1 MAKKPDLVVE
11 AVRYGADGKINL
23 VRGFERRGPTYSD
36 WALIE
41 RARLVEMLR
50 KGKRIVIGSRKE
62 FLASTFE
69 TGNQVLLADSDAIA
83 TSREAKTDNLE
94 GAPYF

>member
-36 WALIE
+36 WELID
-41 RARLVEMLR
+41 RARLVEMLKTGR
-50 KGKRIVIGSRKE
+50 RVVIGKE
-62 FLASTFE
+62 FMAGTFE
-69 TGNQVLLADSDAIA
+69 TGNQVLLADSDVIA
-83 TSREAKTDNLE
+83 TRKDAEADTLE
-94 GAPYF
+94 GALFF